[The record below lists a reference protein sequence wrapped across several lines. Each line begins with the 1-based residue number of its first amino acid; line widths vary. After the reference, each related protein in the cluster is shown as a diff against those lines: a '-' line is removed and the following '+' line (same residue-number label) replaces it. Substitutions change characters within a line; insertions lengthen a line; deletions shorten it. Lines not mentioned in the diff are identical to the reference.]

1 MLDLFIGNPSL
12 LPLRILMLYVFMYGF
27 SERVR
32 SATYSSLKF
41 VFKVAQSLIFGV
53 WWVIKYPVILM
64 TIVGMK
70 VIFPLMFIVYSIS
83 FIIVGIPVFLY
94 TLYTIVIGFIKF
106 FLFGVV

>member
-1 MLDLFIGNPSL
+1 MLNIFIGEPSL
-12 LPLRILMLYVFMYGF
+12 LPFRILMLYVFMYGF

-41 VFKVAQSLIFGV
+41 VLKVSQSLIFGV

-70 VIFPLMFIVYSIS
+70 VIFPLMFLACLIS

-94 TLYTIVIGFIKF
+94 IVSTIAIGFIKF
-106 FLFGVV
+106 FLFGVI